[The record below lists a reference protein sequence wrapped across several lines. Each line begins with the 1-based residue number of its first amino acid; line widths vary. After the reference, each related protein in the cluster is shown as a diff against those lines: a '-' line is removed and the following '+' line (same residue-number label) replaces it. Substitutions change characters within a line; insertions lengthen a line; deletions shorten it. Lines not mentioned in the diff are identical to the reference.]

1 MKRAKKIIAV
11 FLSVLLLI
19 SCLTA
24 TVFAAE
30 TNTQD
35 GLTAVIQTDKENYSV
50 NEEIHIT
57 VTVTNNNSFEVKNI
71 SIESFLPDTLTLK
84 DGDLKSKT
92 VDLQTG
98 ETLTLACVAIL
109 EKEEQSSSE
118 NETSESTTEE
128 TTTEITETTETA
140 TETTEPITDET
151 STTPDTTTSE
161 TEPDDIL
168 PIEPSTNES
177 NPDATTESVS
187 QENNPTSPDTGDNSP
202 FVKVLIA
209 LIIAMAIIAAY
220 IIITKK
226 NNKKATKVISLVLC
240 GAIAVSSFATIGFI
254 KVGAEESNTQNF
266 TVDKTIMVD
275 GEIYTLSA
283 NVNYNIPENMIKL
296 YSDPK
301 ELNTSDIPQ
310 NVLFYIDT
318 ENTVTDCEVTLIDAD
333 GDKKVADMQDNGKNG
348 DKTAG
353 DGIYSATVSID
364 CSKEKNIQYYA
375 VIGDGS
381 VTVKSKI
388 REINI
393 LTPLTDEEVKDMS
406 IVDKRLTILTESPE
420 YINATDE
427 TKFELLKKE
436 LDNMLNLG
444 LILSY
449 QSSCDSLEF
458 TYTYPNGINAFWFVN
473 SDTIHEYDA
482 LDSALLN
489 QKTVNRSTKT
499 IRQSIVSYLPD
510 EILFIYGYDND
521 PNSEYYNHYIQA
533 ANNII
538 SEGISATVKFLPSV
552 AEMRTLLTDKNY
564 KYIVMNYHG
573 ITHHLVGFYTHTTLI
588 TQEIATEEL
597 DKLYSN
603 DISLFNSRIKKINGK
618 YALTPEF
625 FSFYY
630 EDKMQGTI
638 IDMQSCSSLGEN
650 DNWYYG
656 YSSAFLDDCR
666 VSTFIGYHN
675 SVLESYA
682 YRITADI
689 LNNMLFEAK
698 LNIGDAFSKALD
710 IWQKNDVEYL
720 QKFSDWSS
728 QDIKDK
734 EENYGAAYPVLM
746 GSSQTALNN
755 AGKITGTIKAKGNL
769 SISGE
774 ITVPDATIEI
784 TNAISLPGRPQ
795 QTQKYKSN
803 GNGVFNISIEPG
815 VYDITISKLGYETL
829 ELEDITVTEQ
839 KITDLGD
846 VYLKS
851 ISEEPPVEP
860 GIPSTA
866 IEFNGHYYQVYD
878 TPMTWDEAKAYCES
892 LDGHLVTITS
902 GAEQEFVESLIAN
915 GKKKSYWLGGTDIAN
930 EGTWEWITG
939 EKFDYTNW
947 REFMPDNWQNE
958 DYLMMYKEMDPSYTG
973 ETFGR
978 WNDLK
983 SDGTC
988 PGNSY
993 FSKDIFGFICE
1004 WDTDVKPTGTCI
1016 TKMEIVDHGQYT
1028 GNQGDS
1034 RVFHLDKS
1042 GLSGN
1047 DNRYYRNGNIGLDGT
1062 EYNDGLE
1069 VWIAR
1074 WNFTEEVS
1082 WAYATYKLDGKYT
1095 RLTGKT
1101 SLIKSANTDNFDTT
1115 IYFYDGD
1122 TLLQSYTLTNE
1133 DYEKQIDVDVSG
1145 VNQLK
1150 ILVQDNKAVKRGT
1163 SFALYDMFL
1172 K

>member
-1 MKRAKKIIAV
+1 MERAKKIIAV
-11 FLSVLLLI
+11 LLGVLLLI

-35 GLTAVIQTDKENYSV
+35 GLTAVIQTDKENYSA
-50 NEEIHIT
+50 NEDIHIT
-57 VTVTNNNSFEVKNI
+57 VTVTNTNSFEVKNI
-71 SIESFLPDTLTLK
+71 SIESFLPDALTLK
-84 DGDLKSKT
+84 DGNLKSKT
-92 VDLQTG
+92 VDLQSG

-118 NETSESTTEE
+118 NETSESGTEE

-151 STTPDTTTSE
+151 SKTPDTTTSE
-161 TEPDDIL
+161 TDCIL

-177 NPDATTESVS
+177 NPDATTECVS
-187 QENNPTSPDTGDNSP
+187 QESSPDTGDNSQ

-866 IEFNGHYYQVYD
+866 IEFNGHYYQFYD
-878 TPMTWDEAKAYCES
+878 KTGLNWEEAKKYCES
-892 LDGHLVTITS
+892 IGGHLVTITS
-902 GAEQEFVESLIAN
+902 EEEQAFIISNIQN
-915 GKKKSYWLGGTDIAN
+915 TQMKSYWAGGLKVDS
-930 EGTWEWITG
+930 EWSWITG
-939 EKFDYTNW
+939 EDWDYTNW
-947 REFMPDNWQNE
+947 NDGEPNNIRNREF
-958 DYLMMYKEMDPSYTG
+958 YLQVYNTG
-973 ETFGR
+973 L
-978 WNDLK
+978 WNDTTIDM
-983 SDGTC
+983 SPDATNIS
-988 PGNSY
+988 NS
-993 FSKDIFGFICE
+993 SFICE
-1004 WDTDVKPTGTCI
+1004 WDNQKTPY
-1016 TKMEIVDHGQYT
+1016 EIYQSVIDEYYLACQENHNKG
-1028 GNQGDS
+1028 
-1034 RVFHLDKS
+1034 
-1042 GLSGN
+1042 GLTNCYCSCAFCDIDG
-1047 DNRYYRNGNIGLDGT
+1047 DGT
-1062 EYNDGLE
+1062 EELIVQDGQSENSRRHHIYAIRNGLAVELGSYNAWHLSLYDNIKG
-1069 VWIAR
+1069 
-1074 WNFTEEVS
+1074 
-1082 WAYATYKLDGKYT
+1082 DGKLVGVDGMSMSGNVYT
-1095 RLTGKT
+1095 ITM
-1101 SLIKSANTDNFDTT
+1101 TDNSIIHEVTESF
-1115 IYFYDGD
+1115 
-1122 TLLQSYTLTNE
+1122 S
-1133 DYEKQIDVDVSG
+1133 DVDSYPAFP
-1145 VNQLK
+1145 NY
-1150 ILVQDNKAVKRGT
+1150 I
-1163 SFALYDMFL
+1163 SFDELFPYSSYYQG
-1172 K
+1172 